1 MATETLV
8 SVEEYLGT
16 SYRPDREYIDG
27 NVLERNLGERDHSR
41 LQMAISGYLYARRHK
56 FGLHVFPG
64 LCVQVSP
71 THFRVPDICVVTGP
85 KPQEQIF
92 TTPPFLCIEI
102 LSKDDRQ
109 SGLRDRI
116 RDYLEFGVAYVWV
129 IDPRKRRAWI
139 HTTAGTSEAKDG
151 LLRATSPEIVVP
163 LNEIF
168 AELQGRQRA
177 D

>member
-1 MATETLV
+1 MAPETLV
-8 SVEEYLGT
+8 SVEEYFGT

-27 NVLERNLGERDHSR
+27 NVLERNLGERDHSSV
-41 LQMAISGYLYARRHK
+41 QMAISMELYARRRTL
-56 FGLHVFPG
+56 GLHVFPG
-64 LCVQVSP
+64 LRVQVSL
-71 THFRVPDICVVTGP
+71 TRFRVPDICVVTGP
-85 KPQEQIF
+85 KPQEEIF

-129 IDPRKRRAWI
+129 VDPRKHRAWI
-139 HTTAGTSEAKDG
+139 YTPAGTSEAKDG
-151 LLRATSPEIVVP
+151 VLRTASPEIAIP

-168 AELQGRQRA
+168 AELRS
-177 D
+177 